1 MDLRQD
7 LKRCGCML
15 LERRLVWG
23 HSGNISAKTE
33 PNAFLIT
40 AAGAELGAL
49 HDEDLVLC
57 QIDKDSWEGAKH
69 PSIERGLHQGIY
81 RACKRAAA
89 IVHSQPF
96 YSTLVA
102 CSEIAVRTDLFPEAM
117 AYIGRVQRVPYYH
130 AGSHKLAEAT
140 ADKAQASQVLLLEN
154 HGVVSWGSSLDAT
167 MLRTETLEFLCRLLV
182 VSYANGISLNL
193 LGDDVMEDFGQH
205 LRRIS

>member
-1 MDLRQD
+1 MDVRQD
-7 LKRCGCML
+7 LRRYGRML

-40 AAGAELGAL
+40 ATGADLGAL

-57 QIDKDSWEGAKH
+57 QIDKDSWDGAKH

-89 IVHSQPF
+89 VVHSQPF

-117 AYIGRVQRVPYYH
+117 AYLSSVERVPYYH
-130 AGSHKLAEAT
+130 AGSHELAEAT
-140 ADKAQASQVLLLEN
+140 ASKAQAGQVLLLEN
-154 HGVVSWGSSLDAT
+154 HGVVCWGSSLDVAL
-167 MLRTETLEFLCRLLV
+167 LRTETLEFLCRLVV
-182 VSYANGISLNL
+182 VSHANGISLNY
-193 LGDDVMEDFGQH
+193 LGDDVIEDFGKH

>member
-15 LERRLVWG
+15 HKKRLIWG

-40 AAGAELGAL
+40 TSGAELGAL

-57 QIDKDSWEGAKH
+57 QIDKDSWDGTKH
-69 PSIERGLHQGIY
+69 PSIERGLHRGIY

-89 IVHSQPF
+89 VVHSQPF

-102 CSEIAVRTDLFPEAM
+102 CSDIEIRTDLFPEAM
-117 AYIGRVQRVPYYH
+117 AYLGRVERVPYYH
-130 AGSHKLAEAT
+130 AGSYELAEAT
-140 ADKAQASQVLLLEN
+140 AAKAQASQVLLLEN
-154 HGVVSWGSSLDAT
+154 HGVVCWGSSLDAAL
-167 MLRTETLEFLCRLLV
+167 LRTETLEFLCRLLV
-182 VSYANGISLNL
+182 FSHTNGISLNF